1 MVAKSFQSMTQL
13 GDPYESAGRMYVQVR
28 NEKTGTI
35 RQVRWYTEKEYAA
48 MYGEAVPAT
57 AVNTNSFGC
66 QKKILGFEKGYITIF
81 KGNTAAF
88 DEWFQRSPARYCRW
102 WGWYIIST
110 QPLPTD
116 LPVGVEPVQLS
127 WETVGEPGGML
138 KPEHLVK
145 AAVEALLY
153 DGGVSEFVGFVGER
167 LDLEVTVVAA
177 SKADGNYGVTTIH
190 IMEDASGNQ
199 YLWRTNAKSWEVGE
213 KHHIRGTV
221 KEHKAIKNVN
231 TTILTRCTVV
241 NK

>member
-13 GDPYESAGRMYVQVR
+13 GDPYESAGKMYVQVR

-48 MYGEAVPAT
+48 MYGKAASTAT
-57 AVNTNSFGC
+57 VTADSFGC

-81 KGNTAAF
+81 KGDTSAF

-110 QPLPTD
+110 QPIPID
-116 LPVGVEPVQLS
+116 LPVGIKPVQLP
-127 WETVGEPGGML
+127 WEMVGEPSGAL

-145 AAVEALLY
+145 AAVETLLY
-153 DGGVSEFVGFVGER
+153 DRGNSAFAGAVGER
-167 LDLEVTVVAA
+167 LDLNITVIAA
-177 SKADGNYGVTTIH
+177 VKADSNYGITTIHTMQDADGNH
-190 IMEDASGNQ
+190 

-213 KHHIRGTV
+213 QHHIKGTV
-221 KEHKAIKNVN
+221 KEHKVIKNVN
-231 TTILTRCTVV
+231 TTILTRCALV
-241 NK
+241 K